1 MESPAPILVSGKS
14 GQLGRCLFDAASAR
28 NIPLI
33 LAGRP
38 DFDVTDRASMDRAIT
53 DAKPSVII
61 NAAAYT
67 AVDKAEAEPERCY
80 AVNRDGAGQLAEVA
94 WRHTLP
100 FIHVSTDYVFDGQ
113 KPSAYCEDDATA
125 PLGVYGRSKLEGEL
139 AVLAAHPEALIVRTS
154 WVYSAYG
161 SNFLL
166 TMLRIA
172 RSKPSLRVVD
182 DQHGCP
188 TSAHDLADT
197 LLKISSHFLHRGRP
211 AGIYHLSGTGE
222 TTWFGLATEIF
233 ANLRA
238 RGLRAPNLVAITTAD
253 YPTPARRPRNSRL
266 DCTKIKR
273 EFGIKLPP
281 WPNSVA
287 GCIARLPRNEDMQQC

>member
-1 MESPAPILVSGKS
+1 ME
-14 GQLGRCLFDAASAR
+14 
-28 NIPLI
+28 
-33 LAGRP
+33 
-38 DFDVTDRASMDRAIT
+38 RAIA
-53 DAKPSVII
+53 DAKPSIVI

-67 AVDKAEAEPERCY
+67 AVDKAEAEPEPCY
-80 AVNRDGAGQLAEVA
+80 AVNRDGAGQLADAA
-94 WRHTLP
+94 WRHNLP

-113 KPSAYCEDDATA
+113 KPSAYREDDATA
-125 PLGVYGRSKLEGEL
+125 PLGVYGRSKLEGER
-139 AVLAAHPEALIVRTS
+139 AVVAAHPEALIVRTS

-166 TMLRIA
+166 TMLRLSQ
-172 RSKPSLRVVD
+172 SKPSLRVVD

-188 TSAHDLADT
+188 TSAHDLADA
-197 LLKISSHFLHRGRP
+197 LLEISSNLLHRGLP
-211 AGIYHLSGTGE
+211 TGIYHLSGTGE

-238 RGLRAPNLVAITTAD
+238 RGLHAPTLTAITTAD

-266 DCTKIKR
+266 DCTKMKR

-281 WPNSVA
+281 WPNSIA
-287 GCIARLPRNEDMQQC
+287 GCIDRLPRNEDTQQC